1 MNNLDLS
8 LYLVTNN
15 SEDEEKFLNIIEESL
30 KGGVSVVQLREK
42 KAETLDFYNLA
53 LKVKEIT
60 QKYNVPLIIN
70 DRIDI
75 ALAIDA
81 DGVHVGQSDM
91 PAKTARSMIGEDKI
105 LGVSAANIKEAKKAQ
120 RDSADYIGVG
130 AVYPTNTKDD
140 ATSVPKKELKEIVKS
155 VDIPV
160 VAIGGITQ
168 ENAHELNDC
177 GIDGLSVVK
186 AALMK
191 ERSSGADYQ
200 GALFTDEEL
209 GIVAKEVEAKWNKL
223 LEKEK
228 ANRTVFAQ
236 RAMHPEDVAP
246 EWEKTKKALGDS
258 KDVER
263 FFTETSKRLNIGL
276 EPQEEGSYILNI
288 TTLPVELRKQIA
300 PIVKTTKSGL
310 LKISF
315 EYPPKQGYTFLQR
328 SNPVV
333 TNFASYLLEGAL
345 SPNTKSPAARCG
357 AYLSDKVSGEIITI
371 YLLRIRYQIKTT
383 GSRKIL
389 MAEESVVLGI
399 QGRSNPKVIADDD
412 VEKLLNGKPTG
423 NLSSEKISEE
433 VKNSIEYYS
442 SNKNVFDEIAKVRA
456 EQLAQ
461 DHTSVRKATNIDQK
475 SVKVE
480 ACLPCDLIGV
490 YVLLPDEEL

>member
-130 AVYPTNTKDD
+130 AVYPTNTKDN

-168 ENAHELNDC
+168 ENAHKLNDC
-177 GIDGLSVVK
+177 GIDGLSVVS
-186 AALMK
+186 AIM
-191 ERSSGADYQ
+191 
-200 GALFTDEEL
+200 
-209 GIVAKEVEAKWNKL
+209 EAKNPK
-223 LEKEK
+223 
-228 ANRTVFAQ
+228 
-236 RAMHPEDVAP
+236 
-246 EWEKTKKALGDS
+246 
-258 KDVER
+258 
-263 FFTETSKRLNIGL
+263 
-276 EPQEEGSYILNI
+276 
-288 TTLPVELRKQIA
+288 IA
-300 PIVKTTKSGL
+300 SENL
-310 LKISF
+310 LKEF
-315 EYPPKQGYTFLQR
+315 K
-328 SNPVV
+328 
-333 TNFASYLLEGAL
+333 A
-345 SPNTKSPAARCG
+345 
-357 AYLSDKVSGEIITI
+357 
-371 YLLRIRYQIKTT
+371 
-383 GSRKIL
+383 
-389 MAEESVVLGI
+389 
-399 QGRSNPKVIADDD
+399 
-412 VEKLLNGKPTG
+412 
-423 NLSSEKISEE
+423 
-433 VKNSIEYYS
+433 KNS
-442 SNKNVFDEIAKVRA
+442 
-456 EQLAQ
+456 
-461 DHTSVRKATNIDQK
+461 
-475 SVKVE
+475 
-480 ACLPCDLIGV
+480 
-490 YVLLPDEEL
+490 